1 MCLLFPNFYVLFHR
15 WILNKEINY
24 SLDLLF
30 TESQSHRLVKA
41 RVQGKET
48 PQYSG
53 ADKSCLA
60 RVLSRGS
67 EQQKHFG
74 RCLVIFLWDYR

>member
-1 MCLLFPNFYVLFHR
+1 MIGCICL
-15 WILNKEINY
+15 
-24 SLDLLF
+24 
-30 TESQSHRLVKA
+30 SQRSQGLKNRLIRA

-60 RVLSRGS
+60 RVLSRGG
-67 EQQKHFG
+67 EQQKHFE